1 MVHQKRLSSG
11 SIERDTEGVA
21 PSSSL
26 RLNVSGSCMSVCAI
40 LEWSEREALRES

>member
-11 SIERDTEGVA
+11 SIERDAEGVA

-26 RLNVSGSCMSVCAI
+26 RLNVSGSCVSVSAM
-40 LEWSEREALRES
+40 LEWSEREALRE